1 MSNLPRTTTPAT
13 AANGPF
19 DPERFDQRTAPDAD
33 GASYEYDVTIGLLCY
48 RDRQFIDGLLASIE
62 TSSRRYKYEWILS
75 DNGPAN
81 IDEGDGTREMVR
93 EQYPYVTILENG
105 GNLGVAAGRNR
116 LFWNSRAKYTMI
128 LDADTAVHSGAIDT
142 LVDSIERS
150 PAAGLVA
157 PRLVYRDQ
165 TLQLSCRAFPKFHH
179 ILLEG
184 TKYRRFFEWT
194 GIPARIDMR
203 HVDHDRRM
211 PIDCCYGAAMLVRN
225 RLTREVGGFDE
236 SYVYQ
241 YEDYDLCFRFKQAGH
256 EIWYEPAAVVTHFYD
271 REERG
276 IFHGRLRTHV
286 KSILRFQT
294 RNMWG
299 LSRGPILHRRDL
311 DHAKVPSPVA
321 VRPR

>member
-1 MSNLPRTTTPAT
+1 MSRLYRSTMPVT
-13 AANGPF
+13 AADDSF
-19 DPERFDQRTAPDAD
+19 DPQRFDQRTSPDAD
-33 GASYEYDVTIGLLCY
+33 GTSYEYDVTIGLLCY
-48 RDRQFIDGLLASIE
+48 RDKQFIDDLLASIE
-62 TSSRRYKYEWILS
+62 ASSRRYKYEWILS
-75 DNGPAN
+75 DNGST
-81 IDEGDGTREMVR
+81 DGTREVIR
-93 EQYPYVTILENG
+93 EKYPYVKILENG
-105 GNLGVAAGRNR
+105 DNLGVAAGRNR

-142 LVDSIERS
+142 LVDSIEHL
-150 PAAGLVA
+150 PEAGLLA

-211 PIDCCYGAAMLVRN
+211 QIDAWYGAAMLVRN

-236 SYVYQ
+236 SYLYQ
-241 YEDYDLCFRFKQAGH
+241 YEDYDLCFRFKKAGH

-276 IFHGRLRTHV
+276 IFHGRLRTHC
-286 KSILRFQT
+286 KSIFRFQT

-299 LSRGPILHRRDL
+299 LAHGPILHRRDL
-311 DHAKVPSPVA
+311 DHAKVPVPAS
-321 VRPR
+321 VRVR